1 MCQKRGSVEGKPVV
15 YSEVRDEER
24 CRDIL
29 RCENVRHLDPTSE
42 EFVLLGSGVRV
53 VGMLHNL

>member
-1 MCQKRGSVEGKPVV
+1 MR
-15 YSEVRDEER
+15 RDARR

-42 EFVLLGSGVRV
+42 ELVLLGSGVRAAESLRRR
-53 VGMLHNL
+53 GAESRGP

>member
-1 MCQKRGSVEGKPVV
+1 MRKDAR
-15 YSEVRDEER
+15 R

-42 EFVLLGSGVRV
+42 ELVLLGSEVRAV
-53 VGMLHNL
+53 EMLQNL